1 MKKRMYIKPETSVV
15 ALKTGE
21 LLEGGIKVASG
32 EEHGGFGAKPHRN
45 VNNKYVST
53 GNIPRYSVWEDE

>member
-1 MKKRMYIKPETSVV
+1 MKKRMYTKPETSIVS
-15 ALKTGE
+15 LRIGE

-45 VNNKYVST
+45 ANRKYGST